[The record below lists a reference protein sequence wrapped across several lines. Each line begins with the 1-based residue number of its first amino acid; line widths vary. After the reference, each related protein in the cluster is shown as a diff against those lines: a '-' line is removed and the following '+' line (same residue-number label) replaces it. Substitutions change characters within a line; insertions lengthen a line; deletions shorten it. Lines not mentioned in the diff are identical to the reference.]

1 MDPATLEKLII
12 REIRKAREISRRDVA
27 DRLGIAKSTA
37 GRRVDS
43 MIERGLLC
51 EKGIESRKD
60 VGRPRRFLGLE
71 GSYGSFAGFDFDAR
85 TLYGVMID
93 FAQNTV
99 ARERVDLSEKP
110 SRGEILETMSGMLKH
125 FGDSS
130 LLGVGVGVPGHV
142 ERESRTALG
151 YAFIE
156 DWENVDLLDELALTR
171 DRLHIENNT
180 RAIALGEY
188 WLGARAASEH
198 MACLNVRTGISAAV
212 ISGGQLLTGRHE
224 MAGEI
229 RGWGAQREKTD
240 SSMESRLEEVATVR
254 SLLEHPGFT
263 DFTWSGVVEHYRG
276 MKVTDASDDPI
287 RTISEYHADAISR
300 IVQLVDPGVVFLAGP
315 FTEIGDLYLNMVRRA
330 VAESLEG
337 HYFSP
342 PPIQFVTLGE
352 YAGALGASALA
363 ASHYLPDPG

>member
-12 REIRKAREISRRDVA
+12 REIRKAREISRRDLA

-71 GSYGSFAGFDFDAR
+71 ADYGAFAGFDFDAR
-85 TLYGVMID
+85 TLFGVLID
-93 FAQNTV
+93 FAQNTIE
-99 ARERVDLSEKP
+99 RERIDLSPSPTRDEIIDKISGLLEKFDTHT
-110 SRGEILETMSGMLKH
+110 ILGI
-125 FGDSS
+125 GI
-130 LLGVGVGVPGHV
+130 GVPGHV

-151 YAFIE
+151 YAFI
-156 DWENVDLLDELALTR
+156 DGWENVDLLDELDLTP
-171 DRLHIENNT
+171 DRFHIENNT

-188 WLGARAASEH
+188 WLGERGASEH
-198 MACLNVRTGISAAV
+198 MACVNVRTGISAAV
-212 ISGGQLLTGRHE
+212 ISDGQLLSGRHQ

-229 RGWGAQREKTD
+229 RGWNASSD
-240 SSMESRLEEVATVR
+240 SWLEEVATVR
-254 SLLEHPGFT
+254 A
-263 DFTWSGVVEHYRG
+263 VEDWKRFVEDCRNDDNEAIGILKRIAHDHG
-276 MKVTDASDDPI
+276 DAV
-287 RTISEYHADAISR
+287 AR
-300 IVQLVDPGVVFLAGP
+300 IVQLVDPEVVYLTGAFAEL
-315 FTEIGDLYLNMVRRA
+315 GDQYLDLVRQS
-330 VAESLEG
+330 VADSLEG

-363 ASHYLPDPG
+363 ASHFLPDPA

>member
-12 REIRKAREISRRDVA
+12 REIRKAREISRRDLS

-71 GSYGSFAGFDFDAR
+71 GDFGSFAGFDFDAR

-93 FAQNTV
+93 FAQNTI
-99 ARERVDLSEKP
+99 AKERFDLSEKP
-110 SRGEILETMSGMLKH
+110 SRKEIIENISGMLEN
-125 FGDSS
+125 FGTDS

-142 ERESRTALG
+142 DRESRTALS
-151 YAFIE
+151 YPYIE
-156 DWENVDLLDELALTR
+156 GWENIALLDELELTSE
-171 DRLHIENNT
+171 RLHIENNT

-188 WLGARAASEH
+188 WLGARKASDH

-212 ISGGQLLTGRHE
+212 ISGGQLLSGRHE

-229 RGWGAQREKTD
+229 RGWNAVPESPPTMVRD
-240 SSMESRLEEVATVR
+240 SLEDASTVRAFSDTGWERFLEECR
-254 SLLEHPGFT
+254 SGNYDAIGRLQ
-263 DFTWSGVVEHYRG
+263 GVCADHG
-276 MKVTDASDDPI
+276 
-287 RTISEYHADAISR
+287 DAISR
-300 IVQLVDPGVVFLAGP
+300 IVQLVDPEIVFLAGS
-315 FTEIGDLYLNMVRRA
+315 FTALGDLYLREVCKS
-330 VAESLEG
+330 VAESLDG

-342 PPIQFVTLGE
+342 PRIQFVTLGE